1 MSRVKKSMLQ
11 KTEQSNFSKAVAYA
25 QSIIRDK
32 NKKALYEKKIKKG
45 TTVYHAAIKEF
56 MDNVKRVRG
65 WVEVNFINT
74 WHNQGKVERRLEGR
88 KLQLLQCLLLN
99 NRQKL
104 IKK

>member
-1 MSRVKKSMLQ
+1 MGRVKNNPLLTGVSGRIGNSIIIKQYRYGTVISAMPDMSRVKKSMLQ

-56 MDNVKRVRG
+56 MDNMKRVRG
-65 WVEVNFINT
+65 
-74 WHNQGKVERRLEGR
+74 
-88 KLQLLQCLLLN
+88 
-99 NRQKL
+99 
-104 IKK
+104 